1 MARRSKSK
9 SSSEAL
15 MTIIVV
21 LIAVYVLVHVLLPLA
36 VVVGIGYGFY
46 RLIRYMYMR
55 QKKRQEQLTNPTAD
69 IERLQGDIRQAD
81 YQLKKLDTLWEDEDF
96 DAYRQL
102 ADKLLPSIQHIE
114 SELNQLKEHIN
125 ATTYQRVK
133 AHAKASYDEV
143 KDRLSS
149 LVTKEEDKRELTIEE
164 RVATYAPELKTT
176 YDNIMRDYE
185 TILEKIKKA
194 DNKEEL
200 LALHQASM
208 NRFEDVLTGYLK
220 IKQSPKDYY
229 KADERLETARLVL
242 VQFDEDLDETL
253 RQLNESDM
261 KDFDISL
268 RLMKDKLEND

>member
-1 MARRSKSK
+1 
-9 SSSEAL
+9 

-36 VVVGIGYGFY
+36 VVVGIGYGSY
-46 RLIRYMYMR
+46 RLIRYMR
-55 QKKRQEQLTNPTAD
+55 QKKRQEQLTNSTAA
-69 IERLQGDIRQAD
+69 IERLQEDIRQAD
-81 YQLKKLDTLWEDEDF
+81 YQLKKLDTLWEDKDF
-96 DAYRQL
+96 YAYRQL
-102 ADKLLPSIQHIE
+102 ADRMLPSIQHIE
-114 SELNQLKEHIN
+114 SELDQLKEHIN

-133 AHAKASYDEV
+133 AHAKASYDEIRE
-143 KDRLSS
+143 RLSS
-149 LVTKEEDKRELTIEE
+149 LVTKEEDKHELTIEE
-164 RVATYAPELKTT
+164 SVATYAPELQTT
-176 YDNIMRDYE
+176 YDNIMRDHE

-229 KADERLETARLVL
+229 KADERLETARLAL

>member
-15 MTIIVV
+15 MTIIVII
-21 LIAVYVLVHVLLPLA
+21 IAVYVLVHVLLPLA
-36 VVVGIGYGFY
+36 VVVGIGYGSY
-46 RLIRYMYMR
+46 RLIRYMR
-55 QKKRQEQLTNPTAD
+55 QKKRQEQLTSPTAA
-69 IERLQGDIRQAD
+69 IERLQEDIRQAD

-96 DAYRQL
+96 VAYRQL
-102 ADKLLPSIQHIE
+102 ADRMLPSIQHIE
-114 SELNQLKEHIN
+114 SELDQLKEHIN

-133 AHAKASYDEV
+133 AHAKSSYDEV
-143 KDRLSS
+143 KERLSS
-149 LVTKEEDKRELTIEE
+149 LVTREEDKHELTIEE
-164 RVATYAPELKTT
+164 SVDTYAPELKTT
-176 YDNIMRDYE
+176 YDNIRRDHE
-185 TILEKIKKA
+185 TILEKIQKA

-229 KADERLETARLVL
+229 KADERLETARLAL